1 MRKLR
6 PCVRKLL
13 AGDHPA
19 SLGLRPLAILLAC
32 QGSSPLPWP
41 PFGHSAQWQDRSGC
55 ARHTWGR
62 TPVCK
67 RTVRAAT
74 CGWSGCALHKG
85 VRPEAKE
92 TRNLAPTLPSQLCA
106 LVQGCVCLE
115 KMCLFLILTQ
125 ALQGL
130 AGLPGRRTCLQGK
143 DWSKALR

>member
-13 AGDHPA
+13 AGDHPS
-19 SLGLRPLAILLAC
+19 SLGLRPLAILLTC

-41 PFGHSAQWQDRSGC
+41 HLVTAHGGKAGQAVHGTRGAHTRVQEEYQGSHMWLV
-55 ARHTWGR
+55 RH
-62 TPVCK
+62 
-67 RTVRAAT
+67 
-74 CGWSGCALHKG
+74 ALHKG
-85 VRPEAKE
+85 VHSEVNE
-92 TRNLAPTLPSQLCA
+92 TQDLAPTLPSQLCA

-115 KMCLFLILTQ
+115 KMCLLLILTH
-125 ALQGL
+125 AVQGL